1 MSQNTN
7 ENNNEILSFAETLAG
22 DSADTELLTA
32 MCAAA
37 ASELE
42 ARLREGVSVQ
52 ALGSTFQMAAGV
64 LAVSMYCAVGQ
75 PEQVKSFKAGNV
87 SVDYGGGKATPE
99 SLRSVA
105 EAMLAAYLKD
115 RGFDFMG
122 VRG

>member
-52 ALGSTFQMAAGV
+52 ALGSTFQIAAGV
-64 LAVSMYCAVGQ
+64 LAVSMYCAVWQ